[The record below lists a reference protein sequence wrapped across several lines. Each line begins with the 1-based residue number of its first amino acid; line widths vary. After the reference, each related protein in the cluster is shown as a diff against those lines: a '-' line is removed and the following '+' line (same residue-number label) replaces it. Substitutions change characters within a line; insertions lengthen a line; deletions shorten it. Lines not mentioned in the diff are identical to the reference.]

1 MNLSFTSERVQPVKL
16 GSLELVIFSA
26 GITVNWIFITQ
37 FVSIIDLVNKVLITK
52 FSMCGY

>member
-1 MNLSFTSERVQPVKL
+1 KL